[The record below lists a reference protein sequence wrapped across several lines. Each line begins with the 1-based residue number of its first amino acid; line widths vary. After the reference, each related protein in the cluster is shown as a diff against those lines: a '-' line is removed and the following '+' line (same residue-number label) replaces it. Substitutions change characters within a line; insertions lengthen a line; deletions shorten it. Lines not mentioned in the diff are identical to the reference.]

1 MIDELD
7 LMPRPTKIEQLETY
21 NECMIAKVKTF
32 AELRYALDEAESRM
46 RHLARQVD
54 AIGSTIGTWIDFHE
68 RWPFE
73 GRETNIVRFR
83 RSMVGRRKTEDIIDD
98 VIKRRFIHDPHA

>member
-1 MIDELD
+1 MMDEFE
-7 LMPRPTKIEQLETY
+7 LMPRPTKIERLETY

-32 AELRYALDEAESRM
+32 KELRYALDEAESRM

-54 AIGSTIGTWIDFHE
+54 AIGSTIETWVDFHE
-68 RWPFE
+68 RFPFE

-83 RSMVGRRKTEDIIDD
+83 WSMVGRRKTEDSIDE
-98 VIKRRFIHDPHA
+98 VIKRRFTP